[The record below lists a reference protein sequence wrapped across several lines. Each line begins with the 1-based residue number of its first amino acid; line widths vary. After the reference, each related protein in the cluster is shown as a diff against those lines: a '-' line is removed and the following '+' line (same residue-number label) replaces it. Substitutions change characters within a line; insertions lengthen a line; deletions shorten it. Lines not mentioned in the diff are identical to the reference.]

1 MFAFVEK
8 INKTDRKKKKKIC
21 CTISLRSAINASP
34 STVFSF
40 NEVMAGRGGRGEGRS
55 ISFSSHEE
63 EIRLSFPRK
72 DCIRKILR
80 DDRKFSNGRK
90 EGRKEGR
97 WREGRELAVR
107 KLRYSL
113 LRRGKS
119 FAL

>member
-1 MFAFVEK
+1 
-8 INKTDRKKKKKIC
+8 
-21 CTISLRSAINASP
+21 
-34 STVFSF
+34 
-40 NEVMAGRGGRGEGRS
+40 MAGRGGRGEGRS